1 MAPRPTN
8 GRILVAWRPRVQLPI
23 SPRYLSPDDS
33 ASSLPL
39 PGLRPG
45 VALIGEGD
53 DAELR
58 DLRLGQVVK
67 LGEVATVIVSL
78 LDGTRDAEQLLRD
91 AQNALGEELNPLGL
105 VELLQALDRR
115 ALLDTPR
122 ARMVVAQGL
131 VRADIASLQRLAKR
145 TRPLRTIS
153 SDAMRANPVGQE
165 PNVAP
170 GTTFT
175 CQSCNRCCSE
185 HHLLGP
191 VSRVER
197 DRILKAFSAKN
208 DLRGADPS
216 NFLPLPT
223 GDGRE
228 LYLLRTRDGYCSFL
242 GADSLCRV
250 HKELGVD
257 VKPAVCRMFPYRM
270 VHTPSGWD
278 TGLSLSCPTVATGG
292 GDDARVEARDK
303 LGVLPIFGSLLNE
316 VPASLPLA
324 ERVQATW
331 GDYRKWE
338 SATIAAIQ
346 DESND
351 PAEAWVEAVRQLGW
365 LARQLDTSSFGAET
379 TTELHLPSAE
389 PEKVGTEE
397 LVPDLGLGDCPL
409 APTEAAD
416 ILLRDMA
423 LWSELLVGLEAADPD
438 ALRRLRSGLLRLR
451 KEVDFR
457 PDAAPVLAEEA
468 RLRNR
473 LLTAATSQRIED
485 PFGEPETTFAE
496 TDDPSVQRRF
506 LVQALMEKRLFEY
519 GNLLR
524 GTAVITLLLGV
535 MRLPTKPNDEM
546 QAQMGD
552 LAYLVHHPQLA
563 DILDSRA
570 VVRASSDD
578 VDFHAALL
586 GITRTEY

>member
-1 MAPRPTN
+1 MPTT
-8 GRILVAWRPRVQLPI
+8 
-23 SPRYLSPDDS
+23 PRYLSPDDG
-33 ASSLPL
+33 APSLPL

-45 VALIGEGD
+45 VALIGEGA

-78 LDGTRDAEQLLRD
+78 LDGTRDAELLLRD
-91 AQNALGEELNPLGL
+91 AQIALGEELNPLGL

-131 VRADIASLQRLAKR
+131 VRADIAALQRLAKR
-145 TRPLRTIS
+145 TRPLRSIS
-153 SDAMRANPVGQE
+153 SDAMRAAPSDQE
-165 PNVAP
+165 PHTAP

-175 CQSCNRCCSE
+175 CGSCNRCCSE

-191 VSRVER
+191 VTRVER
-197 DRILKAFSAKN
+197 DRILKSFS
-208 DLRGADPS
+208 DLGDARGADPS

-228 LYLLRTRDGYCSFL
+228 LYLLRTREGFCSYL
-242 GADSLCRV
+242 GADGLCRV
-250 HKELGVD
+250 HKEIGID
-257 VKPAVCRMFPYRM
+257 AKPAVCRMFPYRM

-278 TGLSLSCPTVATGG
+278 TGLSLSCPTVASGG
-292 GDDARVEARDK
+292 GDDAKVEAREK
-303 LGVLPIFGSLLNE
+303 LGSLPIFGSMLTE
-316 VPASLPLA
+316 VPASMPLA
-324 ERVQATW
+324 EQVRCTW

-338 SATIAAIQ
+338 SAAIALIQ
-346 DESND
+346 DESRD
-351 PAEAWVEAVRQLGW
+351 PADAWVEAVKRLALLG
-365 LARQLDTSSFGAET
+365 RTLDTSAFGAET
-379 TTELHLPSAE
+379 TTELHVASAAP
-389 PEKVGTEE
+389 PEKAGTDE

-409 APTEAAD
+409 SAAEAAD
-416 ILLRDMA
+416 VLLRDMA

-451 KEVDFR
+451 KGVDFA
-457 PDAAPVLAEEA
+457 PDAAPVLAEDA

-473 LLTAATSQRIED
+473 LQTAAMGQQIED
-485 PFGEPETTFAE
+485 PFEDTVPEAPLAS

-506 LVQALMEKRLFEY
+506 LVQALMEKRLFEF

-524 GTAVITLLLGV
+524 GTTILSVMLGV
-535 MRLPTKPNDEM
+535 MRLPARPNDEL
-546 QAQMGD
+546 QAQIGD

-570 VVRASSDD
+570 LVRASSDD
-578 VDFHAALL
+578 VEFHAALL
-586 GITRTEY
+586 GVEITSY